1 MKKLTSVRN
10 YLIQKMDLEM
20 PSGNIP
26 GSWFSE
32 NGLLMIVRCT
42 CCDMTMALP
51 SAFVDYD
58 TGEIFCY
65 GCAGGDYED

>member
-1 MKKLTSVRN
+1 MRKLTSVRN
-10 YLIQKMDLEM
+10 YLIQKMDIEM
-20 PSGNIP
+20 PWDNIP

-32 NGLLMIVRCT
+32 NGLPMIVRCT

-58 TGEIFCY
+58 TDEIFCY